1 MRYLSTENCLTT
13 FSIVI
18 HVLNCI
24 ITLSVSSEIIIKL
37 TWNYYY
43 LKKIM
48 QLHDKAILPL
58 VGILEV
64 VVCEDNS

>member
-43 LKKIM
+43 LKKNN
-48 QLHDKAILPL
+48 AIARQGNLTL
-58 VGILEV
+58 GRHIGSCCL
-64 VVCEDNS
+64 